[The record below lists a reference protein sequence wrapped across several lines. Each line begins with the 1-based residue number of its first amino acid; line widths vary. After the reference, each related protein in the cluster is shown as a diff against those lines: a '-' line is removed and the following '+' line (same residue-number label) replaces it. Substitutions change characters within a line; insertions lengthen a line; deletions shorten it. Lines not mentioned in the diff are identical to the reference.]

1 MSDCTGSV
9 RVRGKGWLYG
19 VGLLCSG
26 PVMAACSVV
35 STVPAS
41 FGSIS
46 SMTVR
51 TAAQTSSTTNAGLS
65 CTSALISLLVST
77 DHFYATVTSTKTG
90 MVGPTGDVI
99 GYTLYGTN
107 STSYPITRGTQF
119 DFGGSGGIAQI
130 LGLIAG
136 PGAKTVPLYVSSITG
151 SNVAAGLYTET
162 LNIAWSWN
170 YCSGIGLGG
179 ICLGRDIGSGTGSLT
194 VSMNVTN
201 DCQITAPNVSF
212 GSAPVVSGFTAVTG
226 QTINIACTK
235 GSAYTVGL
243 SDGQNPISVGGRRRM
258 MSGAN
263 YLAYDLFK
271 SAGTTRWGS
280 VGAAR
285 RASSSAEVNPGNG
298 LGTGSQVYNYN
309 ARIYTD
315 QPTPPAGT
323 YVDNVVLD
331 VGF

>member
-1 MSDCTGSV
+1 
-9 RVRGKGWLYG
+9 
-19 VGLLCSG
+19 
-26 PVMAACSVV
+26 MAACSVV

-51 TAAQTSSTTNAGLS
+51 TAAQTSSTTNSGLS
-65 CTSALISLLVST
+65 CTPALISLLVPT
-77 DHFYATVTSTKTG
+77 DHFYATITSTQSG

-99 GYTLYGTN
+99 GYTIYGNN
-107 STSYPITRGTQF
+107 STSYPITRGAQF
-119 DFGGSGGIAQI
+119 DFGGAGGIAQSI
-130 LGLIAG
+130 GLVTG
-136 PGAKTVPLYVSSITG
+136 PGAKTVPLYLSSITG
-151 SNVAAGLYTET
+151 SNVAAGVYTET
-162 LNIAWSWN
+162 LSIAWNWN
-170 YCSGIGLGG
+170 YCSGVGIGGA
-179 ICLGRDIGSGTGSLT
+179 CLGRDTGSGTASLT
-194 VSMNVTN
+194 VSMTVTN
-201 DCQITAPNVSF
+201 DCQITAPNISF

-243 SDGQNPISVGGRRRM
+243 SDGQNPVSVGGRRRM
-258 MSGAN
+258 ISGSN
-263 YLAYDLFK
+263 YLAYDIFQ

-285 RASSSAEVNPGNG
+285 RASSTAEVNPGNG
-298 LGTGSQVYNYN
+298 LGVGSQVFNYN
-309 ARIYTD
+309 AKVYTD

-323 YVDNVVLD
+323 YLDNVVLD